1 MDSQPQVPARGLVLV
16 AIQAQEHFVEKD
28 FELPFWRPPILK
40 ELHVWKQVEKA
51 GDSRSHGI
59 MVELGVIVA
68 RAEKWRIMVS
78 RFHCRFPRDH
88 VGREK

>member
-1 MDSQPQVPARGLVLV
+1 MFGNNVD
-16 AIQAQEHFVEKD
+16 
-28 FELPFWRPPILK
+28 
-40 ELHVWKQVEKA
+40 EKA

-59 MVELGVIVA
+59 MVEWGVIVA